1 MYKDCKMLLKKHFL
15 ESHLKF
21 FHHNLEDVSNEHDK
35 RFYQDVAIIE
45 KRFKGKC
52 SVGMLADYSVGL

>member
-1 MYKDCKMLLKKHFL
+1 MLLKKHFL